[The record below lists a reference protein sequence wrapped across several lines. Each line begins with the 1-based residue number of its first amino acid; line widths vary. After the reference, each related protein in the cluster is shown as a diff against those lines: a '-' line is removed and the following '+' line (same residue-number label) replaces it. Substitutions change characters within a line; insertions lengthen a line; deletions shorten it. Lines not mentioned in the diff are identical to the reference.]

1 MGTRS
6 FRFIINNTPVCINT
20 KGSVARIIFKDNK
33 GEVCNK
39 GVGTSKNDFLNENGE
54 PSKRLLSIIERLI
67 EYRNNPPIRLHERIV
82 KVDTPKKRVASDDI
96 IASYDRKLYITDGS
110 IEVSIEVCNSTL
122 TSATVVVSFVGS
134 DGYKYRKSL
143 NDIDM
148 KTIASD
154 HKLKNW
160 GRAYARKLRYTRE
173 SKIAAE
179 QEEHYK
185 LKWVKCYVYKDE
197 VIVSIVCAEPNILAI
212 TTGNMSTNKS
222 YNPGIIRDC
231 SPFIKFGTNE
241 IDENKVIRWTNEYI
255 DRKYFR
261 GGGARSAKSKKILR
275 EYSNL
280 IVPAKE
286 NPIINYTHDK
296 DIVSYGDSI
305 VYLRNGVERT
315 ATFDADRNYPSYAEK
330 LLGHRLNEVVYGM
343 KIISI
348 EK

>member
-1 MGTRS
+1 MGIKGYFWVLRIDCRWYNDTEVIAMEVQS
-6 FRFIINNTPVCINT
+6 FRFVINNTPVCINK

-39 GVGTSKNDFLNENGE
+39 GIGTSNNDFFNENGE

-67 EYRNNPPIRLHERIV
+67 EYRNNPPVRLHERIV
-82 KVDTPKKRVASDDI
+82 KVDALKKSVTEEITSANI
-96 IASYDRKLYITDGS
+96 IASYDRKLYVTDGN

-143 NDIDM
+143 NDMDM
-148 KTIASD
+148 KTIAND
-154 HKLKNW
+154 HKLKHW

-179 QEEHYK
+179 QKENYK

-261 GGGARSAKSKKILR
+261 GGRCA
-275 EYSNL
+275 
-280 IVPAKE
+280 
-286 NPIINYTHDK
+286 
-296 DIVSYGDSI
+296 
-305 VYLRNGVERT
+305 
-315 ATFDADRNYPSYAEK
+315 
-330 LLGHRLNEVVYGM
+330 
-343 KIISI
+343 
-348 EK
+348 